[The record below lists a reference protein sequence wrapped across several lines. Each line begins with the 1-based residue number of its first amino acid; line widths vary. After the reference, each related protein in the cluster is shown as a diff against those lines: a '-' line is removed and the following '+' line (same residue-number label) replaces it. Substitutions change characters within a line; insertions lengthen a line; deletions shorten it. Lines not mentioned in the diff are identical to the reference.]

1 MYAKV
6 ILSLK
11 NKEVD
16 KVFDY
21 FVPQQY
27 CPISIGVRVIV
38 PFGRANKSTEGYV
51 VDLAEQTTV
60 QKTKS
65 IIKVLDEGNPIFT
78 KQSIMLAKWMK
89 TKYFCT
95 LSQCLQIMMPAGMK
109 TKFQWQVFLAKET
122 QKDVFISSVENKVLD
137 FLKQKQGT
145 ATIEEIKEELGENVQ
160 DAIQLLK
167 EKEMIRLKQN
177 IQQKNY
183 DKEIIVYA
191 LSDNSTVVKEVWED
205 VEKKGKMLAQKK
217 IMEYLSDG
225 KQVTANELK
234 QKLLLTDS
242 PIRTLLP
249 IALAA
254 VTFGAGAAIGVAA
267 SAVISGTMG
276 VMTAQPGEDLVGSFL
291 GGAITGAI
299 STFAIAAG
307 ATIGALAF
315 GGGALATVCGL
326 GASFVGGFIAGMA
339 GNAYSQ
345 KVSYG
350 KVDWKVASVTGF
362 FNGITS
368 AVSSYVIMAAPL
380 ISTALKPSLYFKEA
394 LKFSLVGASVGV
406 YLSSLI
412 PNFND
417 KRNK

>member
-1 MYAKV
+1 MPKWAQWLV
-6 ILSLK
+6 GGL
-11 NKEVD
+11 
-16 KVFDY
+16 
-21 FVPQQY
+21 
-27 CPISIGVRVIV
+27 IV
-38 PFGRANKSTEGYV
+38 V
-51 VDLAEQTTV
+51 
-60 QKTKS
+60 
-65 IIKVLDEGNPIFT
+65 
-78 KQSIMLAKWMK
+78 
-89 TKYFCT
+89 
-95 LSQCLQIMMPAGMK
+95 
-109 TKFQWQVFLAKET
+109 
-122 QKDVFISSVENKVLD
+122 
-137 FLKQKQGT
+137 GT
-145 ATIEEIKEELGENVQ
+145 
-160 DAIQLLK
+160 
-167 EKEMIRLKQN
+167 
-177 IQQKNY
+177 
-183 DKEIIVYA
+183 
-191 LSDNSTVVKEVWED
+191 
-205 VEKKGKMLAQKK
+205 
-217 IMEYLSDG
+217 
-225 KQVTANELK
+225 
-234 QKLLLTDS
+234 
-242 PIRTLLP
+242 